1 MIPTTI
7 TGTWCSGVSFA
18 SHAESREY
26 KSQWLHRAA
35 AAVLCKRACA
45 VRIVAMRENHRI
57 SWESK
62 PGYIDGNDVFY
73 HRILFIDIIL
83 DTKTIVAIANI

>member
-1 MIPTTI
+1 
-7 TGTWCSGVSFA
+7 
-18 SHAESREY
+18 
-26 KSQWLHRAA
+26 
-35 AAVLCKRACA
+35 
-45 VRIVAMRENHRI
+45 MRENHRI